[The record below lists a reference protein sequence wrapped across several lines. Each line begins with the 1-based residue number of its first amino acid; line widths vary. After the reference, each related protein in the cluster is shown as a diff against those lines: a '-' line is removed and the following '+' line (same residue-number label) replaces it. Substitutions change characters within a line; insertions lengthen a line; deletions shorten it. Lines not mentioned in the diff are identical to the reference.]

1 MNKEENSHT
10 AERAEKG
17 KAKVFRRGGEE
28 GEGNSPVVVQTK
40 KKKSLQKRNSFRN
53 EKVFHEYPK
62 GLKEENKQSEAWQKE
77 KGSQISKSP
86 FLEDGSVR
94 SGKG

>member
-1 MNKEENSHT
+1 LSKEENTHA
-10 AERAEKG
+10 AERTEEG

-40 KKKSLQKRNSFRN
+40 KKEPLQKRNSFRN